1 MTVNHNSE
9 GTYAKYVMQDL
20 RLPPEHASPEA
31 VAKYERGG
39 AKKRVHWMDGVNTP
53 GAWQLNT
60 SWFLAPNRAILLG
73 SADAPTEPNEEWK
86 PHVHDVDEMLLFT
99 GSDPENPWDLGGEIE
114 MLIGGEV
121 YILTKSSLI
130 FLPAGLPHTT
140 PLINRV
146 DRPIFHFSTVLN
158 AQYNFDA
165 EDGRRF
171 EAK

>member
-39 AKKRVHWMDGVNTP
+39 AKKRIHWMDGNNTP

-73 SADAPTEPNEEWK
+73 SADAPTEQNEEWHT
-86 PHVHDVDEMLLFT
+86 HVHDVDEMLLFNGT
-99 GSDPENPWDLGGEIE
+99 DPENPTDLCGEIE
-114 MLIGGEV
+114 MMIGDEI
-121 YILTKSSLI
+121 YIFTKSTLI
-130 FLPAGLPHTT
+130 FLPAGLKHTV

-146 DRPIFHFSTVLN
+146 EKPIFHFSTVLSRE
-158 AQYNFDA
+158 YKL
-165 EDGRRF
+165 ESV
-171 EAK
+171 K